1 MVPMMVLLLGQL
13 EVVLMLGP
21 LVPVVGPLE
30 SLPGP
35 MVVLLLGQL
44 ELVLVLLLGQ
54 PVMLKHRPQADG
66 AAGLQVLVPMM
77 VLLQLGLHPG

>member
-1 MVPMMVLLLGQL
+1 MMVLLLGQL

-35 MVVLLLGQL
+35 MVLLFLGQP
-44 ELVLVLLLGQ
+44 ESVLVPLLGQ

-66 AAGLQVLVPMM
+66 AAWLQVLVPM
-77 VLLQLGLHPG
+77 VGSHPG